1 MALKR
6 YGQVHQD
13 WDDPISKKKAK
24 GVSYRAPRGSGGTK
38 VASLR
43 MVAANNL
50 MHLECGYNGA
60 FIDTLKKSI
69 PTKKRYY
76 DAGDQTWYIV
86 VDQYEKLA
94 VLLDQY
100 FDETILLDFPAQL
113 ADSSVWAKL
122 FLLEGAPIEVIHSVY
137 RTLAKLYHPDR
148 GGDPTKMTE
157 INVAYKELLGE
168 LAEKNGNG
176 KEPTDE

>member
-86 VDQYEKLA
+86 SDQLDKLCII
-94 VLLDQY
+94 LDQY
-100 FDETILLDFPAQL
+100 FDETILLDFPALVGAEDDWAAMYLLKDAPVEVVRAAYRAL
-113 ADSSVWAKL
+113 AQ
-122 FLLEGAPIEVIHSVY
+122 
-137 RTLAKLYHPDR
+137 LYHPDK
-148 GGDPTKMTE
+148 GGDAEKMTKL
-157 INVAYKELLGE
+157 NTAYKNLMGE
-168 LAEKNGNG
+168 FTNGQ
-176 KEPTDE
+176 TD